1 VSLGSFD
8 ILLAL
13 KDKDSCRKADHANY
27 SKGRGAAQVITYQPA
42 SRYRTFQWLET
53 GIYLTVAILL
63 AWGCFWWVRR
73 RLS

>member
-1 VSLGSFD
+1 
-8 ILLAL
+8 
-13 KDKDSCRKADHANY
+13 
-27 SKGRGAAQVITYQPA
+27 VITYQPA

-53 GIYLTVAILL
+53 GTYLTVAILL